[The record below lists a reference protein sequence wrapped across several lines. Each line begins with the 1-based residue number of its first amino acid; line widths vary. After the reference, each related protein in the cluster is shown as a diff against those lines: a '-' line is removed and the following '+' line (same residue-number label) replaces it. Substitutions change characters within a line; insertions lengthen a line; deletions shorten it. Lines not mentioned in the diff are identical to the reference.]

1 MKRLLVVAA
10 LVAIVVAVVPAQASP
25 NWPAALRTT
34 GSSRS
39 THAKLSPQ
47 VRSRPQSVREARD
60 ADGRDDEIAP
70 PLAHPVEASS
80 HGGGFTR
87 EAPPSNTSKVARPR
101 VLAHSTRAV
110 SAKTSPHERGAPL
123 TGRISNAGRHILG
136 RHRRAWAERSSD
148 GHQRTAGRTT
158 THGLPGCCRSGF
170 GQDGRT
176 FRISRW

>member
-80 HGGGFTR
+80 HGGGLHTR
-87 EAPPSNTSKVARPR
+87 GPSLQYVQSSSTARPR
-101 VLAHSTRAV
+101 
-110 SAKTSPHERGAPL
+110 PQ
-123 TGRISNAGRHILG
+123 
-136 RHRRAWAERSSD
+136 
-148 GHQRTAGRTT
+148 HQ
-158 THGLPGCCRSGF
+158 
-170 GQDGRT
+170 
-176 FRISRW
+176 SRQRKYVPA